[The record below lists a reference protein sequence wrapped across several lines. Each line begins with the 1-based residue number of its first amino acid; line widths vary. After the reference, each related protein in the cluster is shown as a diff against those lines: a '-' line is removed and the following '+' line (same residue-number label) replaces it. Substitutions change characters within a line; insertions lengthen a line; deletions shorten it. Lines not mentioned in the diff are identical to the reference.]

1 MFYSWAYLDESIT
14 IVIWQGMKRIFKNA
28 PDEKSKL
35 IDEDFPNVVFS
46 CSNDP
51 NLVFRQT
58 FFKSFLN
65 LLLGLR
71 HVVCVK
77 FLIKN
82 VKSENM
88 NLFFETR
95 FLGCQTTKS

>member
-1 MFYSWAYLDESIT
+1 MFYSWAYLDESIK
-14 IVIWQGMKRIFKNA
+14 IVICAMRQGMRRILKNT
-28 PDEKSKL
+28 PDEKLKSV
-35 IDEDFPNVVFS
+35 DEDF
-46 CSNDP
+46 SNDP

-58 FFKSFLN
+58 FFKIFSNYLVGFRN
-65 LLLGLR
+65 
-71 HVVCVK
+71 VVCVK

-95 FLGCQTTKS
+95 FLGCQTTMS